1 LHPLLVA
8 DWIAKKLILKND
20 WPIDWQVDV
29 SGGGSRTIGNGR
41 GDADRGTMGRR
52 KDKEL
57 KNKGATPLYS
67 HEDIREQYCINSK
80 ELEALER
87 ARRGKGFFGCL
98 SSHKVSDPWTILLP

>member
-1 LHPLLVA
+1 M
-8 DWIAKKLILKND
+8 
-20 WPIDWQVDV
+20 DV

-98 SSHKVSDPWTILLP
+98 SSHKVSDPQCNGPSA